1 MSQDMRAAAQ
11 APAVPPA
18 TETSKKSYGQILKSS
33 ALIGGSTAFN
43 MLFGIVRTKAMALLL
58 GPTGVGLM
66 GIYSSIAD
74 LVRSLAGLGINS
86 SGVRQIAEAVGSG
99 DKERIACTVT
109 TLRRVALYSGG
120 VGALLL
126 VLLCRPISLWT
137 FGDYKHA
144 GAVALLALGAFFMD
158 VSEAQKALVQGMRRI
173 ADLAR
178 MNILGALYGTVF
190 SIAIVYA
197 WKEQGVVPSLIC
209 VGAMSIVTS
218 WWYARKIKV
227 EIVRVTW
234 AKALAEASE
243 LVKLGVVFMATGLAT
258 LGAAYLVRLI
268 VLHEMG
274 LKEAG
279 LYQAAWGLAGI
290 CISFI
295 LQAMGADFYPR
306 LTAVAQQKEECNR
319 LVNEQVEVGFLMA
332 GPAILGALS
341 LAPLAIMLFY
351 SAKFGGAV
359 PILRWLCLGMFLRV
373 LTWPMGFIIL
383 AKNERRIFFWSEI
396 LTNAG
401 YVALVWAGI
410 KGFGLAGTGM
420 AFFALYVVNGSIVFF
435 IVNRLTGF
443 AWSGPNKKLALVF
456 MPLVGVVFGS
466 WYLLPQVAAAIL
478 GTALTIPAG
487 YFSMKTLCRLI
498 PLERLPKAAK
508 KIITLLGLAPK
519 QTISESN

>member
-1 MSQDMRAAAQ
+1 MSQEMQATAQ
-11 APAVPPA
+11 ASAVAPT

-43 MLFGIVRTKAMALLL
+43 MLFSIVRTKAMAVLL
-58 GPTGVGLM
+58 GPAGVGLM

-74 LVRSLAGLGINS
+74 VVRSLAGLGINS

-99 DKERIACTVT
+99 DKERIACTVK
-109 TLRRVALYSGG
+109 TLRRVALASGT

-126 VLLCRPISLWT
+126 VLLCRPVSQWT
-137 FGDYKHA
+137 FENYKHA
-144 GAVALLALGAFFMD
+144 GAVALLALVALFMD
-158 VSEAQKALVQGMRRI
+158 ISEAQKALVQGMRRI
-173 ADLAR
+173 GDLAR

-190 SIAIVYA
+190 SIAIIYF

-209 VGAMSIVTS
+209 VAAMSIVTS

-227 EIVRVTW
+227 EAVRVTW
-234 AKALAEASE
+234 AKTVAEASE
-243 LVKLGVVFMATGLAT
+243 LVKLGVVFMATALAT
-258 LGAAYLVRLI
+258 LGAAYLVRRI

-274 LKEAG
+274 FEEAG
-279 LYQAAWGLAGI
+279 YYQAAWGLAGM

-295 LQAMGADFYPR
+295 IQAMGADFYPR
-306 LTAVAQQKEECNR
+306 LTAVAHQKEECNR
-319 LVNEQVEVGFLMA
+319 LVNEQIEVGFLMA

-341 LAPLAIMLFY
+341 LAPLAINLFY
-351 SAKFGGAV
+351 SAKFGGSV
-359 PILRWLCLGMFLRV
+359 EILRWLCLGMFLRV

-383 AKNERRIFFWSEI
+383 ARNERKIFFWSEI

-410 KGFGLAGTGM
+410 KTFGLPGTGM
-420 AFFALYVVNGSIVFF
+420 AFLALYVVNGCLVLF

-456 MPLVGVVFGS
+456 MPLVGIVFGS
-466 WYLLPQVAAAIL
+466 WYLLPHVVAAIL
-478 GTALTIPAG
+478 GTVLTIPAG
-487 YFSMKTLCRLI
+487 YFSMKTLCRLL
-498 PLERLPKAAK
+498 PLERLPKAAR
-508 KIITLLGLAPK
+508 KIVSLLGLAP
-519 QTISESN
+519 

>member
-1 MSQDMRAAAQ
+1 MTSPSEDMQAAAQ
-11 APAVPPA
+11 AHSVPPV

-58 GPTGVGLM
+58 GPAGVGLL

-99 DKERIACTVT
+99 DNERIACTVT

-120 VGALLL
+120 MGAILL
-126 VLLCRPISLWT
+126 VLFCRPVSLWT
-137 FGDYKHA
+137 FGDYTHA
-144 GAVALLALGAFFMD
+144 GAVALLALVAFFMD
-158 VSEAQKALVQGMRRI
+158 ISEAQKALVQGMRRI

-190 SIAIVYA
+190 SIVIVYV
-197 WKEQGVVPSLIC
+197 WKAQGVVPSLIC
-209 VGAMSIVTS
+209 VAAMSIVTS
-218 WWYARKIKV
+218 WWYARKIGV
-227 EIVRVTW
+227 EPISVTW
-234 AKALAEASE
+234 AKAFAEASE
-243 LVKLGVVFMATGLAT
+243 LVKLGVVFMATAVAT

-268 VLHEMG
+268 LLREMG

-306 LTAVAQQKEECNR
+306 LTAVANQKEECNR

-341 LAPLAIMLFY
+341 LAPLGIMLFY

-359 PILRWLCLGMFLRV
+359 EILRWLCLGMFLRV
-373 LTWPMGFIIL
+373 LTWPMGFIVL
-383 AKNERRIFFWSEI
+383 ARSERKIFFWSEI

-401 YVALVWAGI
+401 YVSLVWAGI
-410 KGFGLAGTGM
+410 KAFGLPGTGM
-420 AFFALYVVNGSIVFF
+420 AFFVLYVINGGMMFF

-443 AWSGPNKKLALVF
+443 VWSKPNQKLALVF
-456 MPLVGVVFGS
+456 MPLVGIVFTS
-466 WYLLPQVAAAIL
+466 WHLLPPVAAAVL

-487 YFSMKTLCRLI
+487 YFSMKTLCKLI
-498 PLERLPKAAK
+498 PLERLPKAPR
-508 KIITLLGLAPK
+508 KIISLLGLAR
-519 QTISESN
+519 